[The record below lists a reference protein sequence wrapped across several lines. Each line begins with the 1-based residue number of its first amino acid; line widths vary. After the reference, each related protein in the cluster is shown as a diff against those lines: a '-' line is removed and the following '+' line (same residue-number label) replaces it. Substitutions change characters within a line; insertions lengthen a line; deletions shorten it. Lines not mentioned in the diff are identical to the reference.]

1 MTITTVEPP
10 RIYPTF
16 RFRNPARMIDFLQQ
30 AFGFRIRAKY
40 GDGDAVSHA
49 ELALGS
55 SIIMCGQVRDDDYG
69 RLVGGPD
76 GQGGKSLYVAVDDAD
91 AAFRRARDAGAEIV
105 EELNDK
111 DYGSREFICRDPEGN
126 VWCFGTYWPKA
137 HEKADHGS

>member
-69 RLVGGPD
+69 RLVGGPN
-76 GQGGKSLYVAVDDAD
+76 GQGGKSLYIAVDDAD
-91 AAFRRARDAGAEIV
+91 AAGFFGPDELPELAFASTQAMVNRIFGAQA
-105 EELNDK
+105 
-111 DYGSREFICRDPEGN
+111 S
-126 VWCFGTYWPKA
+126 
-137 HEKADHGS
+137 